1 MTRRA
6 GFHFL
11 VFGVLA
17 LASARGADFFPLE
30 QVKPGMK
37 AVGRT
42 VFQGTKVEEFQAEI
56 LGVLS
61 NIGPKQNAIL
71 ARLSGETL
79 DRTGV
84 FAGMSGSPVY
94 LEGKLLGAV
103 AFGFPFSKDAI
114 AGITPIQEMVDLFE
128 EPEVEKRSGPRKVQ
142 LSELATPSPQVLSP
156 PFQTPQLPVPEHV
169 ASAHPVLSRV
179 GGQSLTPIATPLVL
193 SGFSAQA
200 ISLFAPQLQ
209 ALGLVPMQTG
219 GSGSSSL
226 PFEGN
231 PTLEP
236 GSSLSVQL
244 VRGDMEA
251 SASGTVTHRDGNR
264 VYAFGHQLLFMG
276 STDLP
281 MNTAEVLTI
290 LPSLQSSSKVT
301 VSRSFVGSIKQDRAT
316 GIYGVL
322 GSQPRMIP
330 VKIRLHT
337 SRNAVRSYSYEMITD
352 SFLTPFLLNFTVFN
366 TILSSER
373 GIGGSTIQLR
383 GKIVLKG
390 QADAVRIEDSFSS
403 PSNSLAFASL
413 AVAAPVHHLLSS
425 GFAEV
430 DVQDIDLDIFVSE
443 KEREAL
449 LDRVWF
455 NKSKVRPGETVDLA
469 VFLVRES
476 GEDIVRQVPV
486 RIPEGINP
494 GPLSLVISD
503 GETLERADSRYEP
516 QYFIPRDLK
525 QLIKAI
531 NNVKKRDR
539 LYVRLFRTGQGAII
553 KGEGLPDLPPS
564 MVSIFSS
571 RRMAGGIHPFNLVIY
586 DEQETD
592 STEYVITGQR
602 IVNLEVIP

>member
-179 GGQSLTPIATPLVL
+179 SGQSLTPIATPLVL